1 VASLDERFRVQRRLL
16 LQPAIALVMSQ
27 SGRPCNLLHQ
37 PVDSIKTQNSAA
49 VGPRVFRFHR
59 LSLQTIFGEAADT
72 EAATANAANNGSHLV
87 QLHLSTPWSLVQSQA
102 TW

>member
-1 VASLDERFRVQRRLL
+1 MEQDSKDFRHPRQFVVGQEAHDEAWLRWMSDSDVQRRLL

-37 PVDSIKTQNSAA
+37 PVDSIKTENSAA

-72 EAATANAANNGSHLV
+72 
-87 QLHLSTPWSLVQSQA
+87 
-102 TW
+102 